1 MILDPLAG
9 HPDETKPITDP
20 NMRETLK
27 ELAQLDGA
35 FVVSDEGV
43 VASAAR
49 YIVVA
54 SEDLDLPLGLGSR
67 HVAGVSISLRTDAVA
82 VVISS

>member
-1 MILDPLAG
+1 
-9 HPDETKPITDP
+9 
-20 NMRETLK
+20 
-27 ELAQLDGA
+27 
-35 FVVSDEGV
+35 VVSDEGV
-43 VASAAR
+43 VVSAAR

-67 HVAGVSISLRTDAVA
+67 HMAGSSISLRTDGVA